1 MLLSSLWKLIKN
13 MYESLIHLL
22 SYILPFLI
30 VLMAVSSFQ
39 DKHEKK
45 ERKKTEERD
54 KEKKRISAE
63 RAKQIRNKEREDYR
77 KREEDRLDKMA
88 NSAAKLVPI
97 SLMKIKPFV
106 DEYINEMPK
115 SEVELLK
122 TYKSKILAKKALI
135 EVGERAENIYC
146 KKIQNEVFEKL
157 RYKDKSK
164 NIFKRKVLT
173 SAINSSSSIFTEIL
187 SEYLVR
193 NYSIPLDI
201 DNDLKMNRP
210 NTETNRP
217 SSEMN
222 STSSTIKKTRKWEE

>member
-1 MLLSSLWKLIKN
+1 MNKASTQLFLTISVILI
-13 MYESLIHLL
+13 I
-22 SYILPFLI
+22 YIVCYF
-30 VLMAVSSFQ
+30 V
-39 DKHEKK
+39 DKK
-45 ERKKTEERD
+45 ETKKTEEKD
-54 KEKKRISAE
+54 KKKRKLTE
-63 RAKQIRNKEREDYR
+63 RAEQIRNQELKDFR
-77 KREEDRLDKMA
+77 KRKEERYDKIA
-88 NSAAKLVPI
+88 NSAVKYVPM
-97 SLMKIKPFV
+97 SLTKIKPFV
-106 DEYINEMPK
+106 DEYINEMPE

-122 TYKSKILAKKALI
+122 TYKSKSLAKKALI
-135 EVGERAENIYC
+135 EVGEKARKHYC
-146 KKIQNEVFEKL
+146 KKIQDEVFEKL

-173 SAINSSSSIFTEIL
+173 SAINSSYSIFTEIL

-222 STSSTIKKTRKWEE
+222 SSSSTIKKTRKWEE